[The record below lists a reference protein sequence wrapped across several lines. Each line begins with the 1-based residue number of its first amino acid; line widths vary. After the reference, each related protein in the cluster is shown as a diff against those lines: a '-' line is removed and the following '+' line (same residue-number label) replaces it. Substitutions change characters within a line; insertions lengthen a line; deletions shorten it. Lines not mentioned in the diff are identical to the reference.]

1 MRLSTASL
9 ILAYIAALAVQAAPV
24 EEFSFSTDLQ
34 KRNTRVDALAA
45 RGIDTESVV
54 EARELKKEFVSL
66 LVGFWDFVADE

>member
-66 LVGFWDFVADE
+66 LVGF